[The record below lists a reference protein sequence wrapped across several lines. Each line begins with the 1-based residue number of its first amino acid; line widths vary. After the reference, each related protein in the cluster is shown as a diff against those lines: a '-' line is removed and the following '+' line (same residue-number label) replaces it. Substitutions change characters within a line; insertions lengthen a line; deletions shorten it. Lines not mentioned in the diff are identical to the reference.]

1 MAQVTGKLD
10 IYIYMYIYHIK
21 YIFIIF
27 IYYMSAD
34 NIDVMLLLKLVD
46 IYILHILYWHGYNFI
61 YKTHTGYFVTSHGK
75 PEWTFWP
82 NTLLS
87 TSDFCLFKFCVEKI
101 LYFTKFKY

>member
-46 IYILHILYWHGYNFI
+46 IYIFHIQ
-61 YKTHTGYFVTSHGK
+61 
-75 PEWTFWP
+75 
-82 NTLLS
+82 
-87 TSDFCLFKFCVEKI
+87 
-101 LYFTKFKY
+101 